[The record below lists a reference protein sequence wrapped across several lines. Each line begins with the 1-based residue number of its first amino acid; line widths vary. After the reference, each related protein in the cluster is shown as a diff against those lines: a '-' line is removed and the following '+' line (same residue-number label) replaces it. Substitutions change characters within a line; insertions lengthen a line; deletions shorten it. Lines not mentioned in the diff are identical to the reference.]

1 MIPGAL
7 IFIIGILLFY
17 LCIKAYRKS
26 RKVSFP
32 DVPPMQQTL
41 EAVLEKRVDFY
52 KELKEQDQ
60 SDFAERVHQFLERI
74 KITPVKGAG
83 VTDED
88 RVLIGA
94 AAVIPLFRYRNW
106 FYNNLNEVL
115 VYPDAFSKDYELE
128 KGDRSISG
136 MVGNGPL
143 HRTMILSLPYLR
155 SGFSRNSGSN
165 TAIHEFAHLL
175 DQSDGA
181 TDGVPELILQDQ
193 NIKPWVQYMHRYIQD
208 IRKGKMNDINP
219 YGATNE
225 AEFFAVMTEYFFQKP
240 EKLKE
245 QHPELY
251 MILDEAFGNK
261 EKPDVEQ

>member
-1 MIPGAL
+1 MIEGAL
-7 IFIIGILLFY
+7 IFIVAVLLFY
-17 LCIKAYRKS
+17 WGMKAYRGA
-26 RKVSFP
+26 RKNAFP
-32 DVPPMQQTL
+32 AVPQLQHTI

-60 SDFAERVHQFLERI
+60 ENFAERVYEFLERV
-74 KITPVKGAG
+74 KITPVNGAA

-94 AAVIPLFRYRNW
+94 AAVIPLFRYRSW

-115 VYPDAFSKDYELE
+115 VYPDVFSKEYELE
-128 KGDRSISG
+128 KGDRTISG
-136 MVGNGPL
+136 MVGNGAL
-143 HRTMILSLPYLR
+143 NRTMILSLPYIR
-155 SGFSRNSGSN
+155 AGFSRSSGSN

-175 DQSDGA
+175 DKSDGA
-181 TDGVPELILQDQ
+181 TDGVPELILQDK
-193 NIKPWVQYMHRYIQD
+193 NIKPWVQYMHQYIQD
-208 IRKGKMNDINP
+208 IRKGKVTDINP

-225 AEFFAVMTEYFFQKP
+225 AEFFAVMAEYFFQKP

-251 MILDEAFGNK
+251 QLLDEAFEHTASGA
-261 EKPDVEQ
+261 